1 MLGKRIGLM
10 FRRVLGIFALVGALV
25 TSTGATASA
34 RYNDWR
40 DRGWEP
46 APREKPFPRADPAA
60 PELDPAAIAS
70 GIALLAGGI
79 LLLNERRRKK
89 GR

>member
-1 MLGKRIGLM
+1 MLEKSIRPM
-10 FRRVLGIFALVGALV
+10 FRRVLGVFALTGTLV
-25 TSTGATASA
+25 TITCATASA

-40 DRGWEP
+40 DRRWEP
-46 APREKPFPRADPAA
+46 APRENSLPKADPAA

-79 LLLNERRRKK
+79 LLLNERRRKN